1 MNISMVS
8 SDFVFNYTK
17 NSDTA
22 DKLTLLPISI
32 AGIWNLE
39 MSYDYNIHTKTAKSV
54 SNFSG
59 DSVQVLRYLKI
70 AFEMVQ
76 QDITPYNHIDVQV
89 SGFPC
94 VAYTPEKLP
103 IDTIL
108 NAVKLILKIAE

>member
-1 MNISMVS
+1 MPS
-8 SDFVFNYTK
+8 SDFIFNHTK
-17 NSDTA
+17 NLDTV

-32 AGIWNLE
+32 PGIWNLE
-39 MSYDYNIHTKTAKSV
+39 MSYEYNIQTKTAKSV

-59 DSVQVLRYLKI
+59 DSVQVLRYLKT

-76 QDITPYNHIDVQV
+76 KDISPYNHVDIQV

-103 IDTIL
+103 IDMIL
-108 NAVKLILKIAE
+108 NAVKLILKTVE